1 VCVYVGG
8 YIYVCMCL
16 SVCICVR
23 VCSLINVYFLVQ
35 LFIRLFIHSFINR
48 VETLS
53 GVNAYDCEKCKTKTT
68 AEKNASLLNVPSVL
82 TVQLKRF
89 SQKSY
94 DNGEIVKLDHLVDYP
109 STLFLEPYLSEV
121 EKKVVG
127 ESDGEYYQRI
137 DQRSKEGELTL
148 CGVIVHI
155 GCTISNGHYVAYVRC
170 STNKK
175 VEARFY
181 L

>member
-1 VCVYVGG
+1 MHSFTYSLMHSFT
-8 YIYVCMCL
+8 Y
-16 SVCICVR
+16 
-23 VCSLINVYFLVQ
+23 SLIHFFN
-35 LFIRLFIHSFINR
+35 NR

-127 ESDGEYYQRI
+127 ESDEEYYQRI

-175 VEARFY
+175 VTIVFEFIRR
-181 L
+181 